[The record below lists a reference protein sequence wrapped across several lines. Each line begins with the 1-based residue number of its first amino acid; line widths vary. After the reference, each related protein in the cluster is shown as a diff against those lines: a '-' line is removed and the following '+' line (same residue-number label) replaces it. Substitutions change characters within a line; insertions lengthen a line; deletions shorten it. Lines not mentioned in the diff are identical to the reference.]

1 MSLLLFLPNTTMI
14 YTFIHYA
21 SLFGLHFH
29 KVIYGWWCEL
39 HRDFSCYFSILAL
52 SWASV
57 SSTSLIKDALHTAV
71 LLQSSEI
78 ETVSFQHS
86 TTRALRRKWQEYETA
101 LSCRQLHNFELVT
114 QRIPSLQIG
123 CNSICVE
130 KKDFF
135 LCYHFLHTENYNT
148 KKN

>member
-1 MSLLLFLPNTTMI
+1 MQ
-14 YTFIHYA
+14 A
-21 SLFGLHFH
+21 SLAYIFIRLS
-29 KVIYGWWCEL
+29 IYGWWCEL

-86 TTRALRRKWQEYETA
+86 TTRALRRKWQEYVTA
-101 LSCRQLHNFELVT
+101 LSCRQLHNLELVT
-114 QRIPSLQIG
+114 HRIPSLQIG

-130 KKDFF
+130 KRTFF
-135 LCYHFLHTENYNT
+135 MLPFPSHRKL
-148 KKN
+148 